1 MKPIALQRSRPVS
14 GRRRDDSRGCV
25 RGGGYSVGV
34 SVDWGTVVA
43 AVAGSGI
50 TSAVLTHVLTFKRD
64 STTWERQERV
74 RLEGLRREAFADFLA
89 ECDGLAN
96 AAGSLPQPLTPE
108 KIRALQAGPERARAR
123 LALVTDRSE
132 IIEGA
137 KAVVSNAIMRA
148 ATESRERSTWE
159 ARQAAMST
167 YANSRFRLVVL
178 MRDELGRLA
187 PETPSPEAQ
196 DRRHRSKADTGQA
209 EDDGRHW
216 VSPNHPGV
224 RLTWEELVRQRGGVE
239 VAYDPGSPDDGS
251 GTPAEPGSGQPHG

>member
-1 MKPIALQRSRPVS
+1 MEAVWDGAVAEHDCPGCVARAGRKCYAGNTAQGDKLRVVDGRWPRTRQFSGRSILQRSRPVS

-34 SVDWGTVVA
+34 SVDWGTVAA

-74 RLEGLRREAFADFLA
+74 RLEGLRREAFADFIA

-108 KIRALQAGPERARAR
+108 KIRSLQAGPERARAR
-123 LALVTDRSE
+123 LALVTDSSE
-132 IIEGA
+132 IMEGA
-137 KAVVSNAIMRA
+137 DKVVSNAIMRA
-148 ATESRERSTWE
+148 ATESSERSTLD
-159 ARQAAMST
+159 ARVTVMT
-167 YANSRFRLVVL
+167 RYVNSRFRLVDL

-187 PETPSPEAQ
+187 PETPSGGKGPAAPEQ
-196 DRRHRSKADTGQA
+196 G
-209 EDDGRHW
+209 
-216 VSPNHPGV
+216 
-224 RLTWEELVRQRGGVE
+224 
-239 VAYDPGSPDDGS
+239 
-251 GTPAEPGSGQPHG
+251 